1 MTLHVLLGDCVERV
15 AQMSSCSVDA
25 VLCDPPYDLVGLS
38 RGGSSQPGDM
48 ATPYGRTGPSKAR
61 GIRDEEWD
69 GTGIA
74 FQQETWAGVYRVLR
88 SGGQVK
94 AFGGTRTYHKMA
106 RAMESAGFTGVGL
119 EAWSYA
125 TGFPKSHSVGRG
137 IDRQWGR
144 LTTNP
149 SDVPVRDTAHAVTAL
164 KKELR
169 RIYDTSGKS
178 RKQVDEEC
186 GFRACNYLSHPE
198 EGKRPDPWFYVLPSP
213 GKWEIIKRVLG
224 VEEELTFTGAKEE
237 QRAIKHRLDD
247 FFREAV
253 REVVGYRKCVPG
265 LAFSSEGPSELP
277 MTIPATEE
285 AAQWEGWGTA
295 LKPAWEPV
303 LVGYK
308 EP

>member
-15 AQMSSCSVDA
+15 AQMPSCSVDA

-38 RGGSSQPGDM
+38 RNGSPQPGDM

-61 GIRDEEWD
+61 GFMNEEWD

-74 FQQETWAGVYRVLR
+74 FQQETWAGVHRVLR

-125 TGFPKSHSVGRG
+125 TGFPKSHAVGRG

-144 LTTNP
+144 LTDG
-149 SDVPVRDTAHAVTAL
+149 SDGAVTTL

-169 RIYDTSGKS
+169 RLYDESGKS
-178 RKQVDEEC
+178 RKQVDVEC
-186 GFRACNYLSHPE
+186 GFRACNYLSYPE
-198 EGKRPDPWFYVLPSP
+198 PGKRYDPWFNVLPSTE
-213 GKWEIIKRVLG
+213 KWGVIKRVLG
-224 VEEELTFTGAKEE
+224 VEESGVI
-237 QRAIKHRLDD
+237 RHRLDD

-277 MTIPATEE
+277 VTMPATVE

-295 LKPAWEPV
+295 LKPAGSPSSWGRSHDPD
-303 LVGYK
+303 LAAG
-308 EP
+308 